1 MTDKKT
7 AAESSKATSAKTEK
21 AKGANEKV
29 TSAKDAKKVKV
40 TTGGDAKHK
49 KP

>member
-21 AKGANEKV
+21 AKGADEKV
-29 TSAKDAKKVKV
+29 TSAKDAKNVEV
-40 TTGGDAKHK
+40 TKGGAATHK